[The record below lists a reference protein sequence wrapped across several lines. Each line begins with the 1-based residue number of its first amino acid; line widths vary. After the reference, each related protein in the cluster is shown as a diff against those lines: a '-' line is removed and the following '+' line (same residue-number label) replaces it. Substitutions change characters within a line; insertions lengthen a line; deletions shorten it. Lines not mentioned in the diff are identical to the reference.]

1 MDNKQELS
9 VELRTA
15 LEKWAEDNLKAI
27 GIFKDQIT
35 DFEEWREKFIKQ
47 VRSVYSDKT
56 IDLFLRSKDN
66 RKIDSPD
73 GFAKV
78 TGADGHTMEIFL
90 KVNNGKITDSSFQTN
105 GCRAYMA
112 SGGMVAEMI
121 KGESIDKIGKLTS
134 QDIIDALGGLPKEN
148 EHCAL
153 LAINTLKEAL
163 KKFAEGEK
171 AGK

>member
-1 MDNKQELS
+1 MDNKHELS
-9 VELRTA
+9 AELRTA
-15 LEKWAEDNLKAI
+15 LEKWAEDNLKAM
-27 GIFKDQIT
+27 GIFKDQIA

-56 IDLFLRSKDN
+56 IELFLKTKDN

-78 TGADGHTMEIFL
+78 TDADGHAMEIFL
-90 KVNNGKITDSSFQTN
+90 KVNKGKITDSSFQTN
-105 GCRAYMA
+105 GCRAFIA
-112 SGGMVAEMI
+112 SGGIVAEMI
-121 KGESIDKIGKLTS
+121 KGKSLDRISTLTS
-134 QDIIDALGGLPKEN
+134 QDIMDALGGLPKEN

-163 KKFAEGEK
+163 KKLSEGEK

>member
-1 MDNKQELS
+1 MDNKRELS
-9 VELRTA
+9 AELRTT
-15 LEKWAEDNLKAI
+15 LEEWAEDNLKAM
-27 GIFKDQIT
+27 GIRKDQIT

-78 TGADGHTMEIFL
+78 TGDDGHIMEIFL

-105 GCRAYMA
+105 GCRAYIA
-112 SGGMVAEMI
+112 SGGIIAEMI
-121 KGESIDKIGKLTS
+121 KGESIDKIIKLTK
-134 QDIIDALGGLPKEN
+134 QDIINALGGLPKEN

-163 KKFAEGEK
+163 KKFADGEK
-171 AGK
+171 V